1 MPLTRSE
8 NISSHLGTRH
18 RAALGI
24 SEDSD
29 AVTVVVSEETGTI
42 SITYRGVIHRD
53 LTTGDLENLLEKML
67 ILKDDLE
74 LSEAVKML
82 DENSESSSSANM
94 EDGQ

>member
-1 MPLTRSE
+1 M
-8 NISSHLGTRH
+8 
-18 RAALGI
+18 
-24 SEDSD
+24 
-29 AVTVVVSEETGTI
+29 
-42 SITYRGVIHRD
+42 
-53 LTTGDLENLLEKML
+53 TTGDLENLLEKML